1 MRATSRRRRADPGL
15 TFDTAGS
22 DATYPAMAKLAKIA
36 PLPDWSQ
43 KFFDPIPLPSRA
55 PLRTLRDAAQYV
67 LALPPAEQRETRWQ
81 TAASVLKMVAE
92 TGGDPMMARIGMMK
106 ALHRREPE
114 AAMMTRRKR
123 VKSFNIVR

>member
-1 MRATSRRRRADPGL
+1 MPHIQ
-15 TFDTAGS
+15 
-22 DATYPAMAKLAKIA
+22 PMAKLAKIE
-36 PLPDWSQ
+36 PLPNWSRR
-43 KFFDPIPLPSRA
+43 FDDPIPVPCRA

-92 TGGDPMMARIGMMK
+92 TGGDPTMARIGMMK
-106 ALHRREPE
+106 ALHHREPE
-114 AAMMTRRKR
+114 AAMMTRPKR